1 MSDTATAVLD
11 RIVDGTTAV
20 LLLEEGGAVVD
31 EYTLEV
37 DRLPADGRHEGAVFA
52 VTVEGDALLEV
63 DYRPDDERDRKAAAQ
78 DRFDRLSERLPDE
91 ETTDG

>member
-20 LLLEEGGAVVD
+20 LLLEEEGAVVD
-31 EYTLEV
+31 EYTLDVE
-37 DRLPADGRHEGAVFA
+37 RLPDDGRHEGAVFT
-52 VTVEGDALLEV
+52 VTLE
-63 DYRPDDERDRKAAAQ
+63 DETLREMEYRPDDERDRKASAQ

-91 ETTDG
+91 